1 MKEEDI
7 NIKKEIITDQLNY
20 NNLMEFQTDIN
31 RNIEL
36 DGALVIQSTNE
47 SVDITPRC
55 SLGYSDLK
63 GSSDKRMLSNNFAN
77 AFRKMME
84 KQFLESNGL
93 L

>member
-31 RNIEL
+31 RNIGL
-36 DGALVIQSTNE
+36 DAALVIQSTNE

-55 SLGYSDLK
+55 
-63 GSSDKRMLSNNFAN
+63 
-77 AFRKMME
+77 
-84 KQFLESNGL
+84 
-93 L
+93 